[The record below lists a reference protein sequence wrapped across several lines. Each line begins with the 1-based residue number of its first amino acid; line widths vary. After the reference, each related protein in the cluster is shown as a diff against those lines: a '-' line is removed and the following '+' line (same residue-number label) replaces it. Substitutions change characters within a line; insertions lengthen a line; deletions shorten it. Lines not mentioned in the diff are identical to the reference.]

1 MQIIKCQ
8 LVESKQRA
16 FIHQAFIYWREAI
29 SFVLQNF
36 SVWTLVIASL
46 LNHLTCCFDPHIFV
60 MSISP
65 VDLTTEF
72 RFKLVVL
79 QEYLIG
85 GGMFFHQET
94 HNVCS
99 PVSLPCGQQQLLV
112 LKAQISLFW
121 NRSQL
126 SCFPF
131 ETIIYL

>member
-1 MQIIKCQ
+1 
-8 LVESKQRA
+8 
-16 FIHQAFIYWREAI
+16 
-29 SFVLQNF
+29 
-36 SVWTLVIASL
+36 
-46 LNHLTCCFDPHIFV
+46 

-99 PVSLPCGQQQLLV
+99 PVSLPYHCFGTGLNLVVFLL
-112 LKAQISLFW
+112 K
-121 NRSQL
+121 QL
-126 SCFPF
+126 STYNYIFSLTYILPGML
-131 ETIIYL
+131 I